1 MADITKLA
9 LCLSEYQYRKL
20 NQLSFKRDKSPEE
33 IANEAV
39 YSYLAI
45 VDPFAVDYDDMT
57 PEQQAEYDR
66 QFDEEYVAPDLMD
79 IMQARRSIRQYTSE
93 EIPEAKLDKILKAAL
108 LAPTSMNRQPCEFY
122 LVKDRVIL
130 TKLSEA
136 KAGGAAM
143 LKDAAAAV
151 VVFGD
156 QDKADTWIEDS
167 SIALTYMHLMATEQ
181 GVGSCWIQMHMR
193 KSRDGNDAEEN
204 VRKIMDVPEN
214 YRVVGILS
222 LGMPAENSKPK
233 DLDQLDYRKI
243 HYVE

>member
-1 MADITKLA
+1 MSEITKLD
-9 LCLSEYQYRKL
+9 LYLSEYQYRKL
-20 NQLSFKRDKSPEE
+20 NQLSLKRDKSPEE

-39 YSYLAI
+39 YGYLAI
-45 VDPFAVDYDDMT
+45 VDPFAVDYEDMT
-57 PEQQAEYDR
+57 PEQQVEYDR
-66 QFDEEYVAPDLMD
+66 QFDEDYIAPELMD
-79 IMQARRSIRQYTSE
+79 IMLARRSVRQYTSE
-93 EIPEAKLDKILKAAL
+93 EIPEAKLDKILKAGL

-122 LVKDRVIL
+122 LVKDGEIL

-156 QDKADTWIEDS
+156 SDKADTWIEDS
-167 SIALTYMHLMATEQ
+167 SIALTYMHLMAAEQ
-181 GVGSCWIQMHMR
+181 KVGSCWIQMHMR
-193 KSRDGNDAEEN
+193 RSADGNDAEEN
-204 VRKIMDVPEN
+204 VRKIMDVPDN

-222 LGMPAENSKPK
+222 LGMPAENCKPN
-233 DLDQLDYRKI
+233 DLEHLDYRKI

>member
-1 MADITKLA
+1 MSEITKLE
-9 LCLSEYQYRKL
+9 LYLSEYQYRKL
-20 NQLSFKRDKSPEE
+20 NQLSFKKDKSPEE

-39 YSYLAI
+39 YGYLAI
-45 VDPFAVDYDDMT
+45 VDPFSIDYDDMT

-66 QFDEEYVAPDLMD
+66 QFDEDYVAPELMD
-79 IMQARRSIRQYTSE
+79 IMLARRSIRQYTGE
-93 EIPEAKLDKILKAAL
+93 AVPETKLDNILKAGL

-122 LVKDRVIL
+122 MVKNREIL

-143 LKDAAAAV
+143 LKDAAAAI

-156 QDKADTWIEDS
+156 SDKADTWIEDS

-193 KSRDGNDAEEN
+193 KSGDGNDAEEN
-204 VRKIMDVPEN
+204 VRKIMNVSEN

-222 LGMPAENSKPK
+222 LGMSAENCKPK
-233 DLDQLDYRKI
+233 DLEHLDYRKI
-243 HYVE
+243 HYME